1 MSIMMEKT
9 SEKQLDKMVADIR
22 KHHAKQALVVRRD
35 NAFMKR
41 AYGLGKALGKLQ
53 DDPFLTSWL
62 AFNVGAF
69 SGRKR
74 KNLKKFFE
82 GHYGPKVMEG
92 VEILLVE
99 TSSGYYELPP
109 LMESET
115 EDMLQLEPILESS
128 LEWVERLDR
137 PRLTVATLCE
147 EVRQLQKKKKVAP
160 APSDNGTKKK
170 DQQLQIF
177 LDLYNKFKFR
187 LAELG
192 ISDPAKVEMMMLS
205 MVGMVNRIKLKQHKK
220 AEAAKPKVVQEELTQ
235 PIGLTLSQL
244 LATAD

>member
-1 MSIMMEKT
+1 MMEKT
-9 SEKQLDKMVADIR
+9 SEKQLDKMVDDIR
-22 KHHAKQALVVRRD
+22 KHHSKKALVVRRD

-41 AYGLGKALGKLQ
+41 AYGLGKALGKLA

-82 GHYGPKVMEG
+82 GHYGPEVMEE
-92 VEILLVE
+92 VEILLE
-99 TSSGYYELPP
+99 SSPSMSELH

-115 EDMLQLEPILESS
+115 EDMLKLEPVLMEVNAWLEDW
-128 LEWVERLDR
+128 ER
-137 PRLTVATLCE
+137 PRLTVEKLVE

-160 APSDNGTKKK
+160 ADNGKKK
-170 DQQLQIF
+170 DTQLQIF
-177 LDLYNKFKFR
+177 LDLYNKFKAK

-192 ISDPAKVEMMMLS
+192 ISDPAKVEAMMLR
-205 MVGMVNRIKLKQHKK
+205 MVSLVNQIKLRQHKE
-220 AEAAKPKVVQEELTQ
+220 AEAAKPKVVQEELT
-235 PIGLTLSQL
+235 PSITGMTLGQI
-244 LATAD
+244 LASAD

>member
-1 MSIMMEKT
+1 MMERA
-9 SEKQLDKMVADIR
+9 SENQLDKMVDEIN
-22 KHHAKQALVVRRD
+22 KKYSKQALVVRRD

-82 GHYGPKVMEG
+82 GQFGLEVMEG

-99 TSSGYYELPP
+99 TSQGYYELPP
-109 LMESET
+109 LMESDT

-128 LEWVERLDR
+128 LEWAERLDR

-147 EVRQLQKKKKVAP
+147 EVRQLQKKKKVSP
-160 APSDNGTKKK
+160 ADNGTKKK
-170 DQQLQIF
+170 DQQLHIF
-177 LDLYNKFKFR
+177 LELYNKFKFR

-192 ISDPAKVEMMMLS
+192 ISDPAKVEAMMLR
-205 MVGMVNRIKLKQHKK
+205 MVSLVNQIKLRQHKE
-220 AEAAKPKVVQEELTQ
+220 AEAAKPKVVQEELNQ
-235 PIGLTLSQL
+235 PVGLTLSQL

>member
-1 MSIMMEKT
+1 MSRSLRRSVQRSKMEKLNESKV
-9 SEKQLDKMVADIR
+9 SEKQLDKMVDEIR
-22 KHHAKQALVVRRD
+22 KKHAKQALVVRRD

-41 AYGLGKALGKLQ
+41 AYGLGKALGKLG

-82 GHYGPKVMEG
+82 SHVGPEVMEE

-99 TSSGYYELPP
+99 TSPDYYELPP

-128 LEWVERLDR
+128 LEWAERLDS
-137 PRLTVATLCE
+137 PRLSVASLCE
-147 EVRQLQKKKKVAP
+147 EVQQLQKKKKVVPAP
-160 APSDNGTKKK
+160 ADNGKKK
-170 DQQLQIF
+170 QDRQLNLFVELYHKF
-177 LDLYNKFKFR
+177 LAKLS
-187 LAELG
+187 ELG
-192 ISDPAKVEMMMLS
+192 ISDPAKVEAMMGTS
-205 MVGMVNRIKLKQHKK
+205 
-220 AEAAKPKVVQEELTQ
+220 T
-235 PIGLTLSQL
+235 
-244 LATAD
+244 

>member
-1 MSIMMEKT
+1 MMERT
-9 SEKQLDKMVADIR
+9 SEKQLDKMVADIK

-41 AYGLGKALGKLQ
+41 AYGLGKALGKLA

-82 GHYGPKVMEG
+82 GHYGPERMKEVDD
-92 VEILLVE
+92 ILLVE
-99 TSSGYYELPP
+99 TSAGYYELPP

-115 EDMLQLEPILESS
+115 EDMLQLSPILESS
-128 LEWVERLDR
+128 LEWAERLDR

-147 EVRQLQKKKKVAP
+147 EVRQLQKKKKVVTAP
-160 APSDNGTKKK
+160 TDNGKKK
-170 DQQLQIF
+170 QDQLQLF
-177 LDLYNKFKFR
+177 VSLYNKFKIK

-192 ISDPAKVEMMMLS
+192 ISDPAKVEAMMLR
-205 MVGMVNRIKLKQHKK
+205 MVSLVNQINLRQRKE
-220 AEAAKPKVVQEELTQ
+220 AEAVQPKVVKEELTPSVAGMSLRQ
-235 PIGLTLSQL
+235 I
-244 LATAD
+244 LAIED